1 MVIIMKITDKEIA
14 TLYVKYKKQKKY
26 YKQKQK
32 ERCSL
37 VDLNHYLEI
46 KKCLSILKIE
56 MSHRGL
62 TKKQAKKISKC

>member
-1 MVIIMKITDKEIA
+1 MKISDKELA
-14 TLYVKYKKQKKY
+14 TLYIKYKKDKKF

-37 VDLNHYLEI
+37 VQLNHYFEV

-62 TKKQAKKISKC
+62 TKKKAKKLSKC